1 MTLDLLPLAYH
12 EAGHAV
18 VARHFGC
25 DLVSVRICLDN
36 RSGGAT
42 IEDCGLKGRQDGL
55 VALAGYATEAL
66 SGYVISDDQ
75 DRMGYFNDIAIAQQA
90 VSDMTGLGIRDDG
103 FDNAFDA
110 LRAETEELALLC
122 HSFYRG
128 MAQTNEGQHL
138 GFTRNQRASLVT
150 FWQNF
155 PKSAGRGS

>member
-66 SGYVISDDQ
+66 SGYAISDDP
-75 DRMGYFNDIAIAQQA
+75 DRMGCFNDIAIAQQA

-110 LRAETEELALLC
+110 LRAETEELIRHPDIWSAVKALAAVLAEC
-122 HSFYRG
+122 HTIDGAAAMSIIDPI
-128 MAQTNEGQHL
+128 L
-138 GFTRNQRASLVT
+138 DGFADHS
-150 FWQNF
+150 
-155 PKSAGRGS
+155 

>member
-66 SGYVISDDQ
+66 SGYAISDDP
-75 DRMGYFNDIAIAQQA
+75 DRMGCFNDIAIAQQA

-110 LRAETEELALLC
+110 LRAETEELALQLQVPFSPKKHPSFCTCSVRVLC
-122 HSFYRG
+122 EFGPERG
-128 MAQTNEGQHL
+128 TK
-138 GFTRNQRASLVT
+138 R
-150 FWQNF
+150 
-155 PKSAGRGS
+155 